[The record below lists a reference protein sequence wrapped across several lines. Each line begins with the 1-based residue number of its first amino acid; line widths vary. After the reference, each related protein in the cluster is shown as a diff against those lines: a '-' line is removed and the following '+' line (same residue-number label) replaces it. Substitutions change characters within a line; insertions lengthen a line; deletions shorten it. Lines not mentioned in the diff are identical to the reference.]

1 MQTIRALGGLVAAL
15 LIAAAGYGLC
25 TWMHGD
31 RGAGGLSERGRS
43 GRGLDSLFAAAEG
56 GHAADSSAPLRRLM
70 PPDTVRVEVPTT
82 RTIYRTRTDT
92 VTRVVRVP
100 RGFETHGVIGPR
112 PVSRTAAGGFT
123 LTYFE
128 PSASRYQQ
136 DTYAPAPEKRWAL
149 APELGVRYVH
159 AAAGPLRL
167 SGHATGALSIEALV
181 SLRRGRA
188 SLDAGGR
195 VLAVGG
201 EVYAG
206 PAVGLRWR
214 PFGSHTW

>member
-25 TWMHGD
+25 HWMHGD
-31 RGAGGLSERGRS
+31 RRSADLSERDRS

-56 GHAADSSAPLRRLM
+56 GHAARGSSAPLRRLT
-70 PPDTVRVEVPTT
+70 PPDTVRVVVPQT

-92 VTRVVRVP
+92 VTQVLRVP
-100 RGFETHGVIGPR
+100 QGFETHGVIGRR

-128 PSASRYQQ
+128 PSAGRYQQ
-136 DTYAPAPEKRWAL
+136 DTYAPPEPPRWAL
-149 APELGVRYVH
+149 WPELGAGYVH
-159 AAAGPLRL
+159 AAAGPLK
-167 SGHATGALSIEALV
+167 TGALSIEALV